1 MRIIDADGAVLGRLA
16 SYTAKKLLNGEQVV
30 IVNAEKII
38 ISGRKEDIYAK
49 YKQRFDRSNRANPK
63 HGSKFPRV
71 PDMLV
76 RRTVRGMVNYKTT
89 RGAKAYKSLRVVM
102 GVPDTYK
109 DKETEKYS
117 SSSPRRSISVLE
129 LSRMLGWTGGE

>member
-16 SYTAKKLLNGEQVV
+16 SYTAKKLLNGEKVV
-30 IVNAEKII
+30 IVNAEKVI

-49 YKQRFDRSNRANPK
+49 YKQRIDRADRANPK
-63 HGSKFPRV
+63 KGPMFPRV

-89 RGAKAYKSLRVVM
+89 RGAKAYKGLRVVM
-102 GVPDTYK
+102 GVPDDYK
-109 DKETEKYS
+109 DKAEKYGAG
-117 SSSPRRSISVLE
+117 SPRRSITVLE
-129 LSRMLGWTGGE
+129 LSKMLGWTGGD

>member
-16 SYTAKKLLNGEQVV
+16 SYTAKKLLNGEKVV
-30 IVNAEKII
+30 IVNAEKVI

-49 YKQRFDRSNRANPK
+49 YKQRIDRADRANPK
-63 HGSKFPRV
+63 KGPMFPRV

-76 RRTVRGMVNYKTT
+76 RRTIRGMVNYKTT

-102 GVPDTYK
+102 GVPEDYK
-109 DKETEKYS
+109 EKAEKYGAG
-117 SSSPRRSISVLE
+117 SPRRSITVLE

>member
-16 SYTAKKLLNGEQVV
+16 SYTAKKLLNGEKVV

-49 YKQRFDRSNRANPK
+49 YKQRIDRADRANPK
-63 HGSKFPRV
+63 KGPMFPRV

-102 GVPDTYK
+102 GVPDDYK
-109 DKETEKYS
+109 DKAEKYGAG
-117 SSSPRRSISVLE
+117 SPRRSITVLE
-129 LSRMLGWTGGE
+129 LSRMLGWTGGD